1 MKKSLFISVLLILL
15 IVPLIS
21 VTAQDDEAVII
32 SVESDISTLN
42 PILWV
47 DGGSGAAGQW
57 LWPLP
62 FDVDPFTGLPVFGLT
77 TWEISEDGLT
87 YTFTIRDDAVWS
99 DGTPVT
105 AHDAKFTYDA
115 VASDLIESPRKA
127 NIAFFDSVN
136 VIDDKTYEVVLTEVN
151 CTIWN
156 DFAAIRWLP
165 AHLFGDDFS
174 DIMDHPLN
182 SEPTVSAGPWILE
195 EWQPDQFQRY
205 VANPTFWRGEPEIP
219 VFIQRPIQDPAVQIQ
234 ALLAQEVDYGGMYP
248 DEAAQ
253 LGNAEFLVQL
263 AYPNFNTPILAL
275 NWANPE
281 NPMPAFDEE
290 GNPVEQDPHPIF
302 ADVRVRQAIAM
313 GYNKDDVLL
322 TLGEGG
328 GFKLIATVLPTLEWA
343 FNTELSPYAYDQET
357 AAALLDEAGWT
368 DADGD
373 GIRECNGCMYAEEG
387 APLAFTITISPLVDL
402 WENIALIAQDQL
414 GQLGM
419 DISIESVE
427 WGTFINE
434 ILLPQQFD
442 ALTVGFGGGSPPD
455 PNAITEPILI
465 SANDVPGAGFNMTS
479 YVNPRVD
486 ELIAAGKVV
495 PGCAVEDRAPIYY
508 EIQEIVQDEVA
519 YDFSVGVN
527 YMYIW
532 NSRVEGTVTGP
543 WDGDAVG
550 SVEAWYFGE

>member
-1 MKKSLFISVLLILL
+1 MKTKLLFCVLLVLLI
-15 IVPLIS
+15 IPMSS
-21 VTAQDDEAVII
+21 VVAQDDETVIL

-42 PILWV
+42 PILAV
-47 DGGSGAAGQW
+47 DGGSLSALRW
-57 LWPLP
+57 LFPLP
-62 FDVDPFTGLPVFGLT
+62 FDVDAFTGLPVFGVT
-77 TWEISEDGLT
+77 SWEISEDGLT

-115 VASDLIESPRKA
+115 VASDVIESPRKS
-127 NIAFFDSVN
+127 NIAFFESVN

-156 DFAAIRWLP
+156 DFGSIRWLP
-165 AHLFGDDFS
+165 SHLFGDDFT

-182 SEPTVSAGPWILE
+182 SEPTVSAGPWLLE

-205 VANPTFWRGEPEIP
+205 AANPTFWRGEPELP
-219 VFIQRPIQDPAVQIQ
+219 FLIQRPIQDPAVQIQ

-263 AYPNFNTPILAL
+263 GYPNFNTPIFAL
-275 NWANPE
+275 NWGNPE
-281 NPMPAFDEE
+281 NPMPAFDED
-290 GNPVEQDPHPIF
+290 GNRVEQDPHPIF
-302 ADVRVRQAIAM
+302 GDVRVRQAIAM
-313 GYNKDDVLL
+313 GYNKDDVLF

-343 FNTELSPYAYDQET
+343 FNTELSPYDYDPDG

-419 DISIESVE
+419 DISIENVE

-442 ALTVGFGGGSPPD
+442 ALTVGFGGGTPPD
-455 PNAITEPILI
+455 PNAITEAILV
-465 SANDVPGAGFNMTS
+465 STNDIPGAGFNMTS
-479 YVNPRVD
+479 YVNERVD
-486 ELIAAGKVV
+486 ELINEGKTV
-495 PGCAVEDRAPIYY
+495 PGCALEDRAPIYY

-527 YMYIW
+527 YMNIW
-532 NSRVEGTVTGP
+532 NARVEGLAPGP
-543 WDGDAVG
+543 WDQDAEY
-550 SVEAWYFGE
+550 SVEIWNFGE